1 MILRCCARVCDKRGQ
16 ISELKISPPVSDW
29 YLVWR
34 KDDFA
39 FISKDNFLFISK
51 TIAQLSATTTPCS
64 TACSDVI
71 RPGIP
76 ASLRSIIKPE
86 VLPSKGPNP
95 QDQRFPDFHLKT
107 VRNMSKILAVFGATG
122 QQGSSIINYVL
133 QDPELSQQYK
143 IRAITRDVNSEKAK
157 QLKENVEVVHGD
169 VLNRASLET
178 ALTGVHTVFAMTT
191 PTFDLDGGLE
201 AEYNSGKTIA
211 DVTVEKGAEY
221 IIFSTL
227 PPVKDISGG
236 KYSNVI
242 HFDAK
247 AKVEQ
252 YIQGLHIKSAFY
264 SPGVFMQNFQ
274 TNTVLAPRQA
284 SDGTWIIALHSS
296 PESQWPMIDAVGD
309 TGKFVGAILAEPDR
323 YEGKT
328 FCAASALPRLEE
340 VAATVSKATGKTV
353 IYKQIPVEDF
363 KKSLPF
369 GQDIFPDSFRY
380 IEEFGYWGPD
390 SEGLVAWAAENA
402 RGKLSTFEE
411 YLKAHP
417 LQLA

>member
-1 MILRCCARVCDKRGQ
+1 
-16 ISELKISPPVSDW
+16 
-29 YLVWR
+29 
-34 KDDFA
+34 
-39 FISKDNFLFISK
+39 
-51 TIAQLSATTTPCS
+51 
-64 TACSDVI
+64 
-71 RPGIP
+71 
-76 ASLRSIIKPE
+76 
-86 VLPSKGPNP
+86 
-95 QDQRFPDFHLKT
+95 
-107 VRNMSKILAVFGATG
+107 MSKILAVFGATG

-143 IRAITRDVNSEKAK
+143 IRAITRDVNSEKAT
-157 QLKENVEVVHGD
+157 QLKEKVEVIYGD

-236 KYSNVI
+236 KYSKAI

-247 AKVEQ
+247 AKVER
-252 YIQGLHIKSAFY
+252 YIRGLHIKSAFY
-264 SPGVFMQNFQ
+264 SPGAFMQNFH
-274 TNTVLAPRQA
+274 NTPILAPQQA
-284 SDGTWIIALHSS
+284 SDGTWIVAFQSS
-296 PESQWPMIDAVGD
+296 PKAQWRLIDAVGD

-328 FCAASALPRLEE
+328 FCAVSASYNFEE
-340 VAATVSKATGKTV
+340 VVTILSKATGKTI
-353 IYKQIPVEDF
+353 IYKQISIEDY

-369 GQDIFPDSFRY
+369 AQDIIPETFSY
-380 IEEFGYWGPD
+380 LEEFDYWGPD
-390 SEGLVAWAAENA
+390 TEELVAWAAENA
-402 RGKLSTFEE
+402 RGRLSTFEE
-411 YLKAHP
+411 YLEAHP